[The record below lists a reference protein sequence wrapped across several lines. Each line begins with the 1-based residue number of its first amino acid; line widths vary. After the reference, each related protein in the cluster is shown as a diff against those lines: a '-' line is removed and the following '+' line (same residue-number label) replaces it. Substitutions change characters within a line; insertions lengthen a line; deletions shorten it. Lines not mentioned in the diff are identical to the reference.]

1 MLANTGQGWCSS
13 SRSHALCATPLQ
25 CSIAYAERC
34 QATLIPRRRPYDPM
48 VRRWGR
54 RRAGCASVSWR
65 TITRSWFMRTAA
77 EAASATGRLLERFGH
92 TVEASYPSVILEPM
106 ETAINVV
113 AAWQAREVEFLGE
126 LLGREIRADE
136 MDSDNWAFTEMGKAV
151 TARQYLAALE
161 GYNSFSRAM
170 AAWWASG
177 FDILVTPTI
186 TRPSPKIG
194 ELVPDPAK
202 PLEAFR
208 RSAEL

>member
-1 MLANTGQGWCSS
+1 
-13 SRSHALCATPLQ
+13 
-25 CSIAYAERC
+25 
-34 QATLIPRRRPYDPM
+34 
-48 VRRWGR
+48 
-54 RRAGCASVSWR
+54 
-65 TITRSWFMRTAA
+65 MRTAA

-208 RSAEL
+208 RSAELLSFCVPFDITGQPAISLPLHWNQEGLPIGVQLVAATGREDLLFGLAAQLETEVCWSERHPSISA